1 MKVRFNGVFRCL
13 LVVFL
18 AVAMGS
24 LWAVAQTKVNKA
36 GTGTNGPSTLGKRA
50 ELLGGHYLT
59 FGLDRLEPLNN
70 HSLLGQPLWKYP
82 ASLIYILL
90 AFYFSKLIDI
100 VARVWLKR
108 LAERTETKLD
118 DLLLEVLEG
127 PIKMVAFVL
136 FLNVGL
142 NIFDWP
148 QRVGLYLS
156 KGLVLVVA
164 ASLTYLIIKIL
175 NFLLDVWR
183 AGSSHEANR
192 RFNDQLFSMLRKSVN
207 AFVVIMAVLVAAQ
220 NIGINITAA
229 IASLSIGAL
238 AVGLAAQDTLANLFG
253 AVAVFADK
261 PFRIGDQIKLDAAEG
276 IVEDVGLRSTRV
288 RHPEG
293 HLIAVPNK
301 TIGNAAI
308 SNLTRR
314 TAIKT
319 NMNLSLPHNLPAQ
332 KIKKALEILGQ
343 IYREHPMTQQV
354 WISFNQFAGA
364 NLNILIVH
372 WWKGTD
378 YEKYLAGM
386 QEMNLAVKEKFDAE
400 GINLT

>member
-1 MKVRFNGVFRCL
+1 M
-13 LVVFL
+13 
-18 AVAMGS
+18 
-24 LWAVAQTKVNKA
+24 
-36 GTGTNGPSTLGKRA
+36 
-50 ELLGGHYLT
+50 
-59 FGLDRLEPLNN
+59 
-70 HSLLGQPLWKYP
+70 
-82 ASLIYILL
+82 
-90 AFYFSKLIDI
+90 
-100 VARVWLKR
+100 
-108 LAERTETKLD
+108 
-118 DLLLEVLEG
+118 
-127 PIKMVAFVL
+127 
-136 FLNVGL
+136 
-142 NIFDWP
+142 
-148 QRVGLYLS
+148 
-156 KGLVLVVA
+156 
-164 ASLTYLIIKIL
+164 
-175 NFLLDVWR
+175 
-183 AGSSHEANR
+183 
-192 RFNDQLFSMLRKSVN
+192 
-207 AFVVIMAVLVAAQ
+207 
-220 NIGINITAA
+220 
-229 IASLSIGAL
+229 
-238 AVGLAAQDTLANLFG
+238 
-253 AVAVFADK
+253 AVFADK

-332 KIKKALEILGQ
+332 KIKKALEVLGQ
-343 IYREHPMTQQV
+343 IYREHPMTQQA

-400 GINLT
+400 GTNLT